1 MCSWCTAG
9 ERTTK
14 GETCATPDDW
24 TLFRRTK
31 MVCNPCDLGQ
41 ARAMRSALVNR
52 LYCTDVFLSGC
63 PVHTPRRFS
72 GIVSRKPESPP
83 FLR

>member
-1 MCSWCTAG
+1 MRKMRCSWCTAG

-52 LYCTDVFLSGC
+52 LYCTDVC
-63 PVHTPRRFS
+63 CEW
-72 GIVSRKPESPP
+72 VSCLHVEG
-83 FLR
+83 